1 MVEIWANI
9 LSGFK
14 EIFSAPFKDPSIWW
28 LLTPIILFWLI
39 LEVYFGMYKGEK
51 LGWNTALGNGL
62 NLFWIVVIS
71 LKALFTKGLGLF
83 SIDKLI
89 VVIFIAIYSAFI
101 ISISFT
107 HKIKEKIFFLFAS
120 PTIVYYL
127 SAIAI
132 LWIHGLIDISFWV
145 IIALILFYIIILI
158 LEIILRKLIPESSR
172 GVEENIGAGGGLDT
186 GMGDIGKGMGKI

>member
-1 MVEIWANI
+1 MVEIWINI

-14 EIFSAPFKDPSIWW
+14 EIFSAPFKDTSIWW

-71 LKALFTKGLGLF
+71 LKALFTQGLELF

-89 VVIFIAIYSAFI
+89 VVIFIAVYSAFI
-101 ISISFT
+101 IF
-107 HKIKEKIFFLFAS
+107 
-120 PTIVYYL
+120 PV
-127 SAIAI
+127 
-132 LWIHGLIDISFWV
+132 
-145 IIALILFYIIILI
+145 
-158 LEIILRKLIPESSR
+158 
-172 GVEENIGAGGGLDT
+172 
-186 GMGDIGKGMGKI
+186 